1 MATIIN
7 SIDLASD
14 VKDFIRFSTVKFD
27 NIALKTK
34 IFATDDDDFLFI
46 SKSIDSD
53 PRIIDVKLVDDDFI
67 KDAVLG

>member
-7 SIDLASD
+7 SVDLAKD
-14 VKDFIRFSTVKFD
+14 VKDLIRFSTVKFD
-27 NIALKTK
+27 NNALKDK

-53 PRIIDVKLVDDDFI
+53 PKIIDVKLVDDDFI
-67 KDAVLG
+67 RNAVLG